1 MTDGEITVVNNEAKQ
16 QFEAHVDGLLSL
28 LAYRRGGDR
37 IVMIH
42 TEVPAALEGRGIAS
56 VLARTAL
63 EDARAR
69 QLRVVPLCPFVRG
82 YIERH
87 PEYRPLVTAHASPEA

>member
-1 MTDGEITVVNNEAKQ
+1 MPEGGITVVNNEAAQ
-16 QFEAHVDGLLSL
+16 RFEVHVDGLLSQL
-28 LAYRRGGDR
+28 TYQRRGDR
-37 IVMIH
+37 IVFLH

-56 VLARTAL
+56 DLARTAL
-63 EDARAR
+63 DDARAR

-87 PEYRPLVTAHASPEA
+87 PEYQALVTSHASPEG